1 MTPLSWRRFAPA
13 LVAVLALMGATLGAM
28 DNLLVSYGIP
38 ETVPNAG
45 APLEV
50 FAMTVLS
57 ISAVA
62 VAAVMV
68 FWHPR
73 VAAALLLVAAAPLAF
88 LAADTL
94 LSNLPDSD
102 WTLVDSATT
111 VVPTL
116 LIVAAAVLG
125 LTLSAS
131 PGRANNGFLS
141 GRAEAEK

>member
-1 MTPLSWRRFAPA
+1 
-13 LVAVLALMGATLGAM
+13 
-28 DNLLVSYGIP
+28 
-38 ETVPNAG
+38 
-45 APLEV
+45 
-50 FAMTVLS
+50 MTVLS